1 MRLFYLTALMA
12 LASFCLAP
20 VASAERIDYYQDPV
34 YQKISAD
41 DSHPM
46 EELLELAQKG
56 DPRAQYIL
64 GDLYGK
70 GKGGL
75 GKNRVKSRYWFETAA
90 LNGYSM
96 AFIRLAAQAKN
107 ARDYVS
113 AYKWYTLDVSDAGGD
128 ERRWSQGQR
137 DKLEEKLSK
146 NDLREA
152 KEAAN
157 SWRAKREKERAERRA
172 KELEALRVTQ
182 EKAKKKAA
190 KKAAASKKG
199 KKDKTAK
206 KETKEKEFHYND

>member
-1 MRLFYLTALMA
+1 MRIFFHAALLATALLF
-12 LASFCLAP
+12 LARPA
-20 VASAERIDYYQDPV
+20 AAESIDYFQDPV
-34 YQKISAD
+34 YQKINAD

-113 AYKWYTLDVSDAGGD
+113 AYKWYMLDISDSGGD
-128 ERRWSQGQR
+128 ERKWSLDQR
-137 DKLEEKLSK
+137 DKLEKKLSK

-157 SWRAKREKERAERRA
+157 TWRAKREKERAERRA

-182 EKAKKKAA
+182 EKEKKKAA
-190 KKAAASKKG
+190 KKAASKKG

-206 KETKEKEFHYND
+206 KETKEKEFNYND

>member
-1 MRLFYLTALMA
+1 MRFLTAAA
-12 LASFCLAP
+12 LLATAFLFTAAP
-20 VASAERIDYYQDPV
+20 AGAGQISYYQDPE
-34 YQKISAD
+34 YKKIASE

-46 EELLELAQKG
+46 EELIELAQKG
-56 DPRAQYIL
+56 DARAQYIL

-75 GKNRVKSRYWFETAA
+75 GKSRVKSRYWFETSA

-113 AYKWYTLDVSDAGGD
+113 AYKWYTLNMSDAGGD
-128 ERRWSQGQR
+128 ERRWSSKER
-137 DKLEEKLSK
+137 EKLEKKLSK

-157 SWRAKREKERAERRA
+157 GWRAKREKERAERRA
-172 KELEALRVTQ
+172 KEMEALRAAK

-190 KKAAASKKG
+190 KKAAAKKG
-199 KKDKTAK
+199 QKQKTAE
-206 KETKEKEFHYND
+206 KETKKKEFHYND